1 MPERELIEYL
11 RTLAAGQRPPWLH
24 VGIGDD
30 AAVVAVPGGGQV
42 AVTTDSV
49 VEGVHFARGTE
60 PALVGRKAV
69 ARALSDIAAMAARPL
84 CLVAAAAFG
93 PGWDDAACRELC
105 RALWETADLFGAPL
119 IGGDVSSSAGPTS
132 VAVTALG
139 TPGPRGFV
147 TRSGAR
153 AGDALCVTGRLGAS
167 IRGRHLEF
175 SPRIPEALALTE
187 RFEVH
192 AMIDISDGLSTDAL
206 HLADASGVGVELRA
220 QDVPVS
226 SDAAAL
232 AEQTGREPLWH
243 ALNDGEDY
251 ELLFCLACPDAREA
265 ARTGVAGVPVAVIGE
280 VLQGRESWLVLPD
293 RRRKRLVAQ
302 GWEHLKR

>member
-1 MPERELIEYL
+1 
-11 RTLAAGQRPPWLH
+11 
-24 VGIGDD
+24 
-30 AAVVAVPGGGQV
+30 
-42 AVTTDSV
+42 
-49 VEGVHFARGTE
+49 
-60 PALVGRKAV
+60 
-69 ARALSDIAAMAARPL
+69 
-84 CLVAAAAFG
+84 
-93 PGWDDAACRELC
+93 
-105 RALWETADLFGAPL
+105 
-119 IGGDVSSSAGPTS
+119 
-132 VAVTALG
+132 VTALG

-251 ELLFCLACPDAREA
+251 ELLFCLAGPDAREA